1 MKKIFSIFSVAV
13 VSVFFAATA
22 NAQFNYGV
30 IGGATFSSAKS
41 SDWKLTKDT
50 QYHVG
55 ATFKLS
61 LPLGFAVQPSVMYQ
75 VKGTNVPS
83 TTEDIASFDYSAG
96 YLEVPVSIQWGPD
109 LLIMRPYFE
118 CVPFFG
124 YALNNKY
131 KGSESVKNNW
141 TGLNRWEDGVG
152 LGAGVEVWHFQ
163 ISARYNWNFGTLFDA
178 KQEITDASSFAAK
191 MKDSIGDKS
200 RFGGVTISLAV
211 LF

>member
-1 MKKIFSIFSVAV
+1 MKRIFATLAAIAV
-13 VSVFFAATA
+13 SAVLAISAS
-22 NAQFNYGV
+22 AQFNYGV
-30 IGGATFSSAKS
+30 IGGATFSSAKA

-55 ATFKLS
+55 ATFRIS

-83 TTEDIASFDYSAG
+83 SVEGVSSFDYTAG
-96 YLEVPVSIQWGPD
+96 YLEVPVSLQWGPD
-109 LLIMRPYFE
+109 LLILRPYFE

-131 KGSESVKNNW
+131 KGDESVKNNW
-141 TGLNRWEDGVG
+141 TGLNRWEYGVG

-178 KQEITDASSFAAK
+178 KNEITDMDSFAAK
-191 MKDSIGDKS
+191 MKNSIGDKS
-200 RFGGVTISLAV
+200 RFGGVTVSLAI

>member
-1 MKKIFSIFSVAV
+1 MKRIFATLAAVAL
-13 VSVFFAATA
+13 SAFMAISAS
-22 NAQFNYGV
+22 AQFNYGIV
-30 IGGATFSSAKS
+30 GGATFSSAKS
-41 SDWKLTKDT
+41 SEWKLTKDT

-55 ATFKLS
+55 ATFRIS

-83 TTEDIASFDYSAG
+83 SVEGVSSFDYTAG
-96 YLEVPVSIQWGPD
+96 YLEVPVSLQWGPD
-109 LLIMRPYFE
+109 LLILRPYFE

-131 KGSESVKNNW
+131 KGDESVKNNW
-141 TGLNRWEDGVG
+141 TGLNRWEYGVG

-178 KQEITDASSFAAK
+178 KNEITDVNSFAAK
-191 MKDSIGDKS
+191 MKDTIGDKS
-200 RFGGVTISLAV
+200 RFGGVTVSLAV